1 MKLILLLVLI
11 TSQAI
16 AQQAGLPY
24 KEIPSYPQQYTAAN
38 VAARMVDA
46 LGFRY
51 YWATEG
57 LRAEDIIF
65 KPNNDARTIRETL
78 THIFDL
84 TQVLLNSVNELAND
98 NSVNLPELTF
108 EEMRMQTLK
117 NIKETSEKL
126 LKSRD
131 KDLNKFSMI
140 FKRGTNKRVFPF
152 WNALNGPLA
161 DALWHTGQVVSFRR
175 SSGNP
180 LNPKVNVLTG
190 KLDD

>member
-1 MKLILLLVLI
+1 MKLVLLLVFI

-16 AQQAGLPY
+16 GQQAELPY
-24 KEIPSYPQQYTAAN
+24 REIPSYPQQYTGAT

-51 YWATEG
+51 YWATEE

-65 KPNNDARTIRETL
+65 KPNHDARSIQETL
-78 THIFDL
+78 THIFEL
-84 TQVLLNSVNELAND
+84 SSILLNSVNEVSNN
-98 NSVNLPELTF
+98 NSVKLPELTF
-108 EEMRMQTLK
+108 EEMRLQTLK

-131 KDLNKFSMI
+131 KDLTKFNLI
-140 FKRGTNKRVFPF
+140 FKRGSSQREFPF

-180 LNPKVNVLTG
+180 INPKVNVLSG
-190 KLDD
+190 KLDN

>member
-1 MKLILLLVLI
+1 MKLILLLALVS
-11 TSQAI
+11 SQAI
-16 AQQAGLPY
+16 GQQAELPY
-24 KEIPSYPQQYTAAN
+24 TEIPAYPQQYTAAT
-38 VAARMVDA
+38 VAARMVNA

-57 LRAEDIIF
+57 LRTEDISF
-65 KPNNDARTIRETL
+65 SPNNDARTTKETL
-78 THIFDL
+78 THILDL
-84 TQVLLNSVNELAND
+84 TQVLLNSVSEIVND
-98 NSVNLPELTF
+98 NSSKLPELSF
-108 EEMRMQTLK
+108 EEMRRQTLE
-117 NIKETSEKL
+117 NIKATSEKL

-140 FKRGTNKRVFPF
+140 FKRGTNKREFPF